1 MLEVVGPTGEKM
13 KFKKLIIPNFVFENE
28 LGKFQ
33 FHDVS
38 VLVDANSEITP
49 SSFNQETDDYSI
61 SSFEI
66 ERMDR
71 EAAQRVRN
79 DTSKS

>member
-1 MLEVVGPTGEKM
+1 M

-33 FHDVS
+33 FHDAS
-38 VLVDANSEITP
+38 VLVDASSEITP

-66 ERMDR
+66 ERMNR
-71 EAAQRVRN
+71 EADRAVV
-79 DTSKS
+79 TELKLKEEII

>member
-1 MLEVVGPTGEKM
+1 M

-33 FHDVS
+33 FHDAS
-38 VLVDANSEITP
+38 VLVDASSEITP

-66 ERMDR
+66 ERMNR
-71 EAAQRVRN
+71 EAESRFEDGSGNGYR
-79 DTSKS
+79 SSGGEGHG

>member
-1 MLEVVGPTGEKM
+1 M

-38 VLVDANSEITP
+38 VLVDPNSEVTP

-66 ERMDR
+66 ERMNR
-71 EAAQRVRN
+71 EADRAVV
-79 DTSKS
+79 TELKLKEEII